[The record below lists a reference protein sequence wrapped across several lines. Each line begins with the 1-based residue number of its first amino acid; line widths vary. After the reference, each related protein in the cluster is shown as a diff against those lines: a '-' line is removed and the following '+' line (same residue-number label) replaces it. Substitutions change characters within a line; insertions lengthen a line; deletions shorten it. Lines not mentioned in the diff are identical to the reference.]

1 MKLWIRNAQPRLAT
15 SDTTSR
21 GLENQLGRNQ
31 VKIKIRKKFNQLID
45 LGSSK

>member
-15 SDTTSR
+15 GDTSAR

-31 VKIKIRKKFNQLID
+31 SKTKKL
-45 LGSSK
+45 K